1 MKKKV
6 NLGFVIGMLV
16 LVIILTFN
24 VSYVLV
30 WHVFSDRIQNL
41 SARETVFSKLSEICA
56 YVDEYFVGE
65 YDERALLE
73 GVSEGYVG
81 ALGDFSS
88 YYLTKDEAQARD
100 SETDSSYTGIGIV
113 GSYDSATAGIRILQL
128 PEGSSAKEH
137 GVEVLDCIVAVDGVA
152 VNTIGY
158 ESALEMIRGEEGT
171 EVALTIY
178 RQITGERFNVIV
190 RRGAVITEQTL
201 SYQML
206 DDTIGYIKLDNF
218 DEGIDKAFINSYT
231 DLRNQGMEKVVLDL
245 RMNPGGYMDQMAVI
259 ADLFLDEGQIIY
271 KERDYTGD
279 VKVYYAQEGAQDI
292 KIALL
297 INEFTAGS
305 AEYFAAALAENG
317 CAWVVGSVSA
327 GIGYAQSSIEL
338 SDGSELVLSTS
349 EYLTA
354 KGNALQGIGYTPD
367 LQLQIDI
374 DELYEVLTLTDPSD
388 RQLDAACAV
397 LTENQDMR

>member
-6 NLGFVIGMLV
+6 NLGFAIGV
-16 LVIILTFN
+16 LILSMVLMFN
-24 VSYVLV
+24 ISYVFV
-30 WHVFSDRIQNL
+30 WHIFSDRIRNL
-41 SARETVFSKLSEICA
+41 SEREAAFSKLSEICA
-56 YVDEYFVGE
+56 YVDEYFIGE
-65 YDERALLE
+65 YDESALLE
-73 GVSEGYVG
+73 GISDGYVG
-81 ALGDFSS
+81 ALDDFSS
-88 YYLTKDEAQARD
+88 YYLTKDEAQARH
-100 SETDSSYTGIGIV
+100 SEANSSYTGIGII
-113 GSYDSATAGIRILQL
+113 GSYDSENAGIRILQL

-137 GVEVLDCIVAVDGVA
+137 GLEVLDCIVAVDGVL

-201 SYQML
+201 TYQML
-206 DDTIGYIKLDNF
+206 NDSVGYIKLDNF
-218 DEGIDKAFINSYT
+218 DEGIDEAFINSYT
-231 DLRNQGMEKVVLDL
+231 DLCNQGMESLVLDL
-245 RMNPGGYMDQMAVI
+245 RMNPGGYMDQMVSI

-271 KERDYTGD
+271 KERDYTGA
-279 VKVYYAQEGAQDI
+279 VKVYYAQEGAQQI
-292 KIALL
+292 EIALL

-317 CAWVVGSVSA
+317 CAWVVGSTSA
-327 GIGYAQSSIEL
+327 GMGYAQSSIEL

-354 KGNALQGIGYTPD
+354 KGNSLQGIGYTPD
-367 LQLQIDI
+367 VQMQIDI

-388 RQLDAACAV
+388 RQLDAACTV
-397 LTENQDMR
+397 LQGN